1 LAVHR
6 SLSTGLLALLAVWH
20 NHRIAQRGLHQ
31 GQSPLM
37 RSGMTDVAS
46 DWLLALGYPPQ
57 GLALLPESAAQ
68 PELLLALAA

>member
-1 LAVHR
+1 
-6 SLSTGLLALLAVWH
+6 
-20 NHRIAQRGLHQ
+20 
-31 GQSPLM
+31 M

-46 DWLLALGYPPQ
+46 DWLLASGYPPQ